1 MIKGSQNSE
10 LKRIARI
17 FLQRFDTS
25 FPDTADVSDHKRL
38 TNAIQSSLWSIAQAQ
53 LREISNIKKANS
65 FFRSDNESAIL
76 DPSTLLDTE
85 LGLNML
91 LEPDICSNHDSE
103 LLDSNDYN
111 YHHDNIDYSIFDQN
125 LTQTLD
131 YPDIWPMDC
140 QSFKDYSDGDEV
152 TSEPSLFEYISDSD
166 PTTTIDSIF
175 SSCEITQFSQFE
187 NELPHSSSDML
198 LCEEDRNPDESGF
211 ELLCEF

>member
-1 MIKGSQNSE
+1 MIKGSQSLE

-17 FLQRFDTS
+17 LLQRFDTS

-53 LREISNIKKANS
+53 LRDIRNKKKVTS

-76 DPSTLLDTE
+76 DPSILLDTG
-85 LGLNML
+85 LGINML

-103 LLDSNDYN
+103 LLDSNLEFNYN
-111 YHHDNIDYSIFDQN
+111 YHHDDIDYSIFDQN
-125 LTQTLD
+125 IAQNFD
-131 YPDIWPMDC
+131 YTEILPMDWL
-140 QSFKDYSDGDEV
+140 DSDGDEV
-152 TSEPSLFEYISDSD
+152 LSEPSVFEYISDSD

-175 SSCEITQFSQFE
+175 SSCENTQFSQFE
-187 NELPHSSSDML
+187 DELPRSSSDML
-198 LCEEDRNPDESGF
+198 LCEEDRNSNENGF